1 MFCIIQFNFVIL
13 ITQSNGGTDELNK
26 GTMVK
31 SFSFSLDSE
40 FDIEE
45 ISNKENITYEECEEV
60 ITKLIESHH
69 LDCGERTEGSIT
81 FNTDESPIWYNLDY
95 RLCLEVGEDW
105 NDDEWVEFEK
115 NVKIP

>member
-1 MFCIIQFNFVIL
+1 MFCIFKTIL
-13 ITQSNGGTDELNK
+13 YFYITQLRRGRVYRTSL
-26 GTMVK
+26 TMVK

-45 ISNKENITYEECEEV
+45 ISNMENITYEECEEV